1 MPLNMS
7 KIATIEYI
15 FQMRRRYKLLR
26 GKKAKGQLLNE
37 IVTIT
42 GYDRKQAI
50 RLMKQRAQP
59 YRKRKQ
65 GGRPPLL
72 NEQDIEIIKRIW
84 FASEQPCG
92 KRLHAL
98 LPTWLPWIK
107 QEGCPLKEDQ
117 TKHILKASPA
127 TLDRVLAPYKS
138 GKKRINR
145 LTLNQIKQAI
155 PLRSQL
161 WEVTECGWSEID
173 TVAHGGCTTRGNFV
187 WTLTLTDIWSG
198 WTELRA
204 VWNKGRHGI
213 TSALENIRNNL
224 PFPLKGIDSDNGSEF
239 LNGHLMT
246 YWKNL
251 PDPPLLT
258 RSRPYHKNDNAH
270 VEEKNRT
277 HVRNLIGYDRLDQE
291 ECVELVNNIYE
302 IWNTLNNYYLPA
314 MKLVFRKREGHRII
328 KQYDTPRTPWQRVR
342 ENRGTS
348 YSSVL
353 KRNEIINPFE
363 LKEEL
368 EKRLL
373 LLHEWKEIRRKESEE
388 LWRE

>member
-7 KIATIEYI
+7 KIATCEYI
-15 FQMRRRYKLLR
+15 FQMRRRYQLLR
-26 GKKAKGQLLNE
+26 GKKAKGQILNE
-37 IVTIT
+37 IVEIT

-50 RLMKQRAQP
+50 RLMNQRAQP

-72 NEQDIEIIKRIW
+72 DKQDIETIKNIW
-84 FASEQPCG
+84 FASQQPCG

-98 LPTWLPWIK
+98 LPTWLPWINQPGK
-107 QEGCPLKEDQ
+107 PPHEDQ
-117 TKHILKASPA
+117 TKRILKASPA
-127 TLDRVLAPYKS
+127 TLDRILAPYKS
-138 GKKRINR
+138 QKKRINR
-145 LTLNQIKQAI
+145 LTLHQIKQAI

-161 WEVTECGWSEID
+161 WDVNECGWSEID
-173 TVAHGGCTTRGNFV
+173 TVAHGGNTTRGSFV

-204 VWNKGRHGI
+204 VWNKGRLGI
-213 TSALENIRNNL
+213 VSALENIRSTL

-239 LNGHLMT
+239 LNSHLMS
-246 YWKNL
+246 YWKTL
-251 PDPPLLT
+251 ADPPHLT

-277 HVRNLIGYDRLDQE
+277 HVRNLIGYDRLDE
-291 ECVELVNNIYE
+291 EKCVDLLNDIYE
-302 IWNTLNNYYLPA
+302 IWNKLNNYYLPA
-314 MKLVFRKREGHRII
+314 MKLIFRKREGTKII

-342 ENRGTS
+342 ENMGKAILPTS
-348 YSSVL
+348 QMVEL
-353 KRNEIINPFE
+353 DNPFE
-363 LKEEL
+363 LKQEL

-373 LLHEWKEIRRKESEE
+373 YLHQWKEKRKKEWEE
-388 LWRE
+388 E